1 MQKLDFWKATKENK
15 GAALIFNTNEEGS
28 TFVQMF
34 PQTGEKQFNYDARI
48 NASLGLADLG
58 AIMAVLRSEIQ
69 GLGKPTTTD
78 GKTTYGGLVH
88 SRDNGALMTFIN
100 MYYMDDG
107 RLVFGLSAKN
117 NGETRRYTAGI
128 GPADKYQLVGFVQ
141 EAIIEALR
149 RNAVNNNNNRQ
160 NGGGGRDEE
169 PAAAP
174 VTAKKPVAATTTAP
188 NAAVPKKPTVTGSKP
203 KQAPPP
209 VVEEVTEDEEIPI

>member
-15 GAALIFNTNEEGS
+15 GSALIFNTNEEGS

-34 PQTGEKQFNYDARI
+34 PQTGEKQFNYEARI

-100 MYYMDDG
+100 MSYLDDG
-107 RLVFGLSAKN
+107 RLIFGLSAKN
-117 NGETRRYTAGI
+117 NGETRRYSVGI

-160 NGGGGRDEE
+160 NGGGRDEE
-169 PAAAP
+169 PAPAP
-174 VTAKKPVAATTTAP
+174 VTAKKPVAAVTTAP
-188 NAAVPKKPTVTGSKP
+188 SAAVPKKPTVTGTKP